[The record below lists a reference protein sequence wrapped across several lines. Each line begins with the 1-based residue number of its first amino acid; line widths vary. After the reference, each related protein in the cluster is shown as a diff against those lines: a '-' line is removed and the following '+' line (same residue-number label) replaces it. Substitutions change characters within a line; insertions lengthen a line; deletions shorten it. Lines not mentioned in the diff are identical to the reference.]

1 VTLRRPIALAALLGL
16 LGLPLL
22 PPEHVHV
29 TESESGEHSEIV
41 HRHFE
46 PHHPG
51 HVDHD
56 ADHHNREQEFDHQDE
71 AALWIDAPFVAR
83 APALVPWFAPVVVQ
97 ELPVLQ
103 PQPLL
108 RWTLEFEHISVHDPP
123 WVASTG
129 LRGPPTSLV

>member
-1 VTLRRPIALAALLGL
+1 VTLRRPVAIAAVFGL

-46 PHHPG
+46 SHHPG
-51 HVDHD
+51 HVEHD
-56 ADHHNREQEFDHQDE
+56 ADHHDHEFDHQDE

-83 APALVPWFAPVVVQ
+83 APAFVPAFAAVVVQ
-97 ELPVLQ
+97 TLPVLQ
-103 PQPLL
+103 PQPFP
-108 RWTLEFEHISVHDPP
+108 RWTLEFDHISVHDPP

-129 LRGPPTSLV
+129 LRAPPTFLV